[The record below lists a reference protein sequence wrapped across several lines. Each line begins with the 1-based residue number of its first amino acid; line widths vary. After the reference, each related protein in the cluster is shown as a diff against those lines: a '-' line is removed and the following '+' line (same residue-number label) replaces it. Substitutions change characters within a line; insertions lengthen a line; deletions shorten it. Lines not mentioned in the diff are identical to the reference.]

1 MNSFWAATF
10 LVLSIFSWC
19 SNANTL
25 AAKLAATNGTGV
37 NSEAKPRA
45 DDMELISLEDWQADQ
60 KENREASSAKEKWI
74 LIHHRLGKGKG
85 PFEENGWEGYKK
97 GFGSEENDDYW
108 IGLEKLH
115 ELTSTGRWDVKF
127 MLSWT
132 EKGAATFICHNFY
145 VGSEQDFYRLG
156 IGSCGD
162 LIGDQWYEAK
172 MFGIPKFKWWSD
184 LNNGYFSTRDRDN
197 DADEYS
203 CAVFYNGGFWY
214 KKNVWNNCI
223 LGFRPPTGNWW
234 NEGKMAI
241 RQA

>member
-132 EKGAATFICHNFY
+132 EKGAATFICHNFR

-156 IGSCGD
+156 MESCGN
-162 LIGDQWYEAK
+162 LIADKWYNSILK
-172 MFGIPKFKWWSD
+172 SYSD
-184 LNNGYFSTRDRDN
+184 LNNGYFSTVDRDN
-197 DADEYS
+197 DAYGNN
-203 CAVFYNGGFWY
+203 CAVLNNGGFWY
-214 KKNVWNNCI
+214 HSCM
-223 LGFRPPTGNWW
+223 GYYPPTGSFW

-241 RQA
+241 RPA